1 MMTRLIQTI
10 ILSILIVSSTIG
22 QVNITF
28 EVNTSTLGSISP
40 DGLFIGG
47 GSGFGK
53 PGENRLSDIDGDG
66 VYTITLQRNVGFSS
80 FYIFLNG
87 NCEDWSCK
95 EKLAGLPCSDPK
107 NFDDRFLPPVMSD
120 TTIKA
125 CFNTCDN
132 DGSCTII
139 TDSVD
144 IKFELNTSEI
154 DVDPGGLF
162 LAGGS
167 GFGVAGDNPMID
179 PEDDGI
185 YTVTVR
191 RAKGFSSY
199 YTFLNGNCGDWSC
212 KENIE
217 GQPCADPDAFNDR
230 FIPSVMNDTI
240 IKTCFAKCTNDGSCE
255 TAFIGELK
263 KDINLFTIRP
273 TLVND
278 YINIQYNHE
287 SVSINKEI
295 KVVNSSG
302 QVFEKFISKNNAKT
316 QLNTLS
322 YTSGV
327 YFITIQTSNKIL
339 TKKFIVQK

>member
-1 MMTRLIQTI
+1 MKRILKTLS
-10 ILSILIVSSTIG
+10 LSILLLSSVIA

-28 EVNTSTLGSISP
+28 EVNTATLGTVSSE
-40 DGLFIGG
+40 GLFIAGG
-47 GSGFGK
+47 NGFGL
-53 PGENRLSDIDGDG
+53 PGDNRLSDLDGDG
-66 VYTITLQRNVGFSS
+66 VYTITLQKEKGFSS
-80 FYIFLNG
+80 FFIFLNG
-87 NCEDWSCK
+87 NCADWSCK
-95 EKLAGLPCSDPK
+95 EKLAGLLCSDPK
-107 NFDDRFLPPVMSD
+107 NFDDRFLPPIMSD

-139 TDSVD
+139 NDSVD
-144 IKFELNTSEI
+144 ITFELNTSEI
-154 DVDPGGLF
+154 EVDPGGLF

-185 YTVTVR
+185 YTVTGR
-191 RAKGFSSY
+191 RAKGFLSY

-230 FIPSVMNDTI
+230 FIQSVMNDTI
-240 IKTCFAKCTNDGSCE
+240 IKTCFAKCSNDGSCE
-255 TAFIGELK
+255 TAYIGTLK
-263 KDINLFTIRP
+263 TDKNLFSIRP

-287 SVSINKEI
+287 LVSMNKEI

-302 QVFEKFISKNNAKT
+302 QVFEKFISKNQAKT
-316 QLNTLS
+316 QLNTLL

-327 YFITIQTSNKIL
+327 YFITIQSTNKIL
-339 TKKFIVQK
+339 TRKFIVQK

>member
-1 MMTRLIQTI
+1 MKRILKTLS
-10 ILSILIVSSTIG
+10 LSILLLSSVIA

-28 EVNTSTLGSISP
+28 EVNTATLGTVSSE
-40 DGLFIGG
+40 GLFIAGG
-47 GSGFGK
+47 NGFGL
-53 PGENRLSDIDGDG
+53 PGDNRLSDPDGDG
-66 VYTITLQRNVGFSS
+66 VYTITLQKEKGFSS
-80 FYIFLNG
+80 FFIFLNG
-87 NCEDWSCK
+87 NCADCSCK
-95 EKLAGLPCSDPK
+95 EKLAGLLCSDPK
-107 NFDDRFLPPVMSD
+107 NFDDRFLPPIMSD

-139 TDSVD
+139 NDSVD
-144 IKFELNTSEI
+144 ITFELNTSEI
-154 DVDPGGLF
+154 EVDPGGLF

-191 RAKGFSSY
+191 RAKGFLSY

-230 FIPSVMNDTI
+230 FIQSVMNDTI
-240 IKTCFAKCTNDGSCE
+240 IKTCFAKCSNDGSCE
-255 TAFIGELK
+255 TAYIGKLK
-263 KDINLFTIRP
+263 TDKNLFSIRP

-287 SVSINKEI
+287 LVSMNKEI

-302 QVFEKFISKNNAKT
+302 QVFEKFISKNQAKT
-316 QLNTLS
+316 QLNTLL

-327 YFITIQTSNKIL
+327 YFITIQSTNKIL
-339 TKKFIVQK
+339 TRKFIVQK

>member
-1 MMTRLIQTI
+1 MKRILKTLS
-10 ILSILIVSSTIG
+10 LSILLLSSVIA

-28 EVNTSTLGSISP
+28 EVNTATLGTLSSE
-40 DGLFIGG
+40 GLFIAGG
-47 GSGFGK
+47 NGFGL
-53 PGENRLSDIDGDG
+53 PGDNRLSDLDGDG
-66 VYTITLQRNVGFSS
+66 VYTITFQKEKGFSS
-80 FYIFLNG
+80 FFIFLNG
-87 NCEDWSCK
+87 NCADWSCK

-107 NFDDRFLPPVMSD
+107 NFDDRFLPPIMSD

-144 IKFELNTSEI
+144 ITFELNTLEI
-154 DVDPGGLF
+154 EVDPGGLF
-162 LAGGS
+162 LAGGI
-167 GFGVAGDNPMID
+167 GFGFAGDNPMID

-191 RAKGFSSY
+191 RAKGFLSY

-217 GQPCADPDAFNDR
+217 GQPCANPDAFNDR

-240 IKTCFAKCTNDGSCE
+240 IKTCFAKCSNDGSCE
-255 TAFIGELK
+255 TAYIGKLK
-263 KDINLFTIRP
+263 TDKNLFSIRP

-278 YINIQYNHE
+278 YINIQYNYDL
-287 SVSINKEI
+287 VSINKEI

-302 QVFEKFISKNNAKT
+302 QVFEKFISKNQAKT

-327 YFITIQTSNKIL
+327 YFITIQSTNKIL
-339 TKKFIVQK
+339 TRKFIVQK

>member
-1 MMTRLIQTI
+1 MKRILKTLS
-10 ILSILIVSSTIG
+10 LSILLLSSVIA

-28 EVNTSTLGSISP
+28 EVNTATIGTVSSE
-40 DGLFIGG
+40 GLFIAGG
-47 GSGFGK
+47 NGFGL
-53 PGENRLSDIDGDG
+53 PGDNRLSDLDGDG
-66 VYTITLQRNVGFSS
+66 IYTITLQKEKGFSS
-80 FYIFLNG
+80 FFIFLNG
-87 NCEDWSCK
+87 NCADWSCK

-107 NFDDRFLPPVMSD
+107 NFDDRFLPPIMSD
-120 TTIKA
+120 TIIKA

-144 IKFELNTSEI
+144 ITFELNTSEI
-154 DVDPGGLF
+154 EVDPGGLF

-191 RAKGFSSY
+191 RAKGFLSY

-240 IKTCFAKCTNDGSCE
+240 IKTCFAKCSNDGSCE
-255 TAFIGELK
+255 TAYIGKLK
-263 KDINLFTIRP
+263 TDKNLFSIRP

-287 SVSINKEI
+287 LVSMNKEI

-302 QVFEKFISKNNAKT
+302 QVFEKFISKNQAKT

-322 YTSGV
+322 YKSGV
-327 YFITIQTSNKIL
+327 YFITIQSTNKIL
-339 TKKFIVQK
+339 TRKFIVQK